1 MNSAPRGVTSG
12 SLFAGNFFHFILPFM
27 NPGRFKKTIWDYYKK
42 NGRHDLPWRKIK
54 DPYKI
59 LISEVMLQQTQVSR
73 VIEKYKSFLKKFPT
87 VEALAEAPLKDVLL
101 EWQGLGYNR
110 RAKYLKLC
118 AEKVVTE
125 YRGKFP
131 KNLKELVALPGIGPA
146 TAGDI
151 LAFAY
156 NIPVPVIE
164 TNIRSVFI
172 HFFKGVEGA
181 LANTQTNTYA
191 RSNLRAETSSPSSKV
206 RKVSSLISDK
216 ELLPLI
222 EQTLPTFPYVGH
234 RGVREWYWALFD
246 YGAYL
251 KQTRNPNTQSKH
263 YVKQS
268 PFKGSNREKRSQILK
283 LILTGAKSEKEIVK
297 ALGYEREVVQKNLE
311 QMLKE
316 NLIKKVKG
324 KFFV

>member
-1 MNSAPRGVTSG
+1 MNFS
-12 SLFAGNFFHFILPFM
+12 
-27 NPGRFKKTIWDYYKK
+27 RFKKTIWNYYKTH
-42 NGRHDLPWRKIK
+42 GRHDLPWRKTK

-59 LISEVMLQQTQVSR
+59 LVSEVMLQQTQVSR
-73 VIEKYKSFLKKFPT
+73 VTEKYKSFLKKFPT
-87 VEALAEAPLKDVLL
+87 VEALAQAPLKEVLL

-118 AEKVVTE
+118 AEKVASDFNGT
-125 YRGKFP
+125 FP
-131 KNLKELVALPGIGPA
+131 KDFKTLTTLPGIGPA

-172 HFFKGVEGA
+172 YFFPASPK
-181 LANTQTNTYA
+181 
-191 RSNLRAETSSPSSKV
+191 LRRTSP
-206 RKVSSLISDK
+206 LISDK

-222 EQTLPTFPYVGH
+222 EKTLDIKNP
-234 RGVREWYWALFD
+234 REWYWALFD
-246 YGAYL
+246 YGAHL
-251 KQTRNPNTQSKH
+251 KQTRNPNTESKH

-283 LILTGAKSEKEIVK
+283 LILTGAKSEKEITK
-297 ALGYEREVVQKNLE
+297 ALGYESDMVQKNLE
-311 QMLKE
+311 QMIKE
-316 NLIKKVKG
+316 NLIKKEKG
-324 KFFV
+324 MFFV

>member
-1 MNSAPRGVTSG
+1 MNLGQ
-12 SLFAGNFFHFILPFM
+12 
-27 NPGRFKKTIWDYYKK
+27 FKKTIWDYYKK
-42 NGRHDLPWRKIK
+42 NGRHDLPWRPPTLKFLRDK
-54 DPYKI
+54 KTLDPYKI
-59 LISEVMLQQTQVSR
+59 LISEVMLQQTQVPR
-73 VIEKYKSFLKKFPT
+73 VTEKYKSFLKKFPT
-87 VEALAEAPLKDVLL
+87 VEVLAKASLKDVLL

-118 AEKVVTE
+118 AEKVVNNFNGT
-125 YRGKFP
+125 FP
-131 KNLKELVALPGIGPA
+131 RDFKTLTTLPGIGPA

-172 HFFKGVEGA
+172 HFFFSVKDAPWQVD
-181 LANTQTNTYA
+181 
-191 RSNLRAETSSPSSKV
+191 
-206 RKVSSLISDK
+206 DK
-216 ELLPLI
+216 QILPLI
-222 EQTLPTFPYVGH
+222 EQTLDIKNP
-234 RGVREWYWALFD
+234 REWYWALFD
-246 YGAYL
+246 YGAFL

-283 LILTGAKSEKEIVK
+283 LILTGGKSEKEIMK
-297 ALGYEREVVQKNLE
+297 ALGYESDVVQKNLE

-316 NLIKKVKG
+316 NLIKKEKG
-324 KFFV
+324 KFFI

>member
-1 MNSAPRGVTSG
+1 MNLGQ
-12 SLFAGNFFHFILPFM
+12 
-27 NPGRFKKTIWDYYKK
+27 FKKTIWDYYKK
-42 NGRHDLPWRKIK
+42 NGRHDLPWRPPTLKFRRDK
-54 DPYKI
+54 KTLDPYKI
-59 LISEVMLQQTQVSR
+59 LISEVMLQQTQVPR

-110 RAKYLKLC
+110 RAKYLKVC
-118 AEKVVTE
+118 AEKVVAE
-125 YRGKFP
+125 HNSKFP
-131 KNLKELVALPGIGPA
+131 KTFAELVKLPGIGPA

-172 HFFKGVEGA
+172 HFFFSVKDASWQVD
-181 LANTQTNTYA
+181 
-191 RSNLRAETSSPSSKV
+191 
-206 RKVSSLISDK
+206 DK
-216 ELLPLI
+216 QILPLI
-222 EQTLPTFPYVGH
+222 EQTLDMENP
-234 RGVREWYWALFD
+234 REWYWALFD
-246 YGAYL
+246 YGAFL

-283 LILTGAKSEKEIVK
+283 LILTGSKTKKEIIK
-297 ALGYEREVVQKNLE
+297 ALGYQSGVVQKNLE
-311 QMLKE
+311 QMLNE
-316 NLIKKVKG
+316 NLIKKEKG

>member
-1 MNSAPRGVTSG
+1 MLHMNTS
-12 SLFAGNFFHFILPFM
+12 
-27 NPGRFKKTIWDYYKK
+27 RFKNTIWDYYKK
-42 NGRHDLPWRKIK
+42 NGRHDLPWRKTK

-59 LISEVMLQQTQVSR
+59 LVSEVMLQQTQVSR

-87 VEALAEAPLKDVLL
+87 VEILAKSPLKDVLL

-118 AEKVVTE
+118 AEKIFTE
-125 YRGKFP
+125 YSGKFP
-131 KNLKELVALPGIGPA
+131 KNLKELVALPGIGSA

-172 HFFKGVEGA
+172 HFFHA
-181 LANTQTNTYA
+181 
-191 RSNLRAETSSPSSKV
+191 SSADSV
-206 RKVSSLISDK
+206 SDK
-216 ELLPLI
+216 DLLPLI
-222 EQTLPTFPYVGH
+222 EQTLDMKNP
-234 RGVREWYWALFD
+234 REWYWALFD
-246 YGAYL
+246 YGAHL
-251 KQTRNPNTQSKH
+251 KQTRNPNTRSKH

-283 LILTGAKSEKEIVK
+283 LILTGAKSEKGVIK
-297 ALGYEREVVQKNLE
+297 ALGYAPKVIQENLK
-311 QMLKE
+311 QMVKE
-316 NLIKKVKG
+316 NLIKKEKG

>member
-1 MNSAPRGVTSG
+1 MNLS
-12 SLFAGNFFHFILPFM
+12 
-27 NPGRFKKTIWDYYKK
+27 RFKKTIWTYYRKH
-42 NGRHDLPWRKIK
+42 GRHDLPWRKTK

-59 LISEVMLQQTQVSR
+59 LVSEVMLQQTQVNR
-73 VIEKYKSFLKKFPT
+73 VVEKYKSFLKKFPT
-87 VEALAEAPLKDVLL
+87 VEALAQAPLKEVLL

-118 AEKVVTE
+118 AEKVIHEHEGT
-125 YRGKFP
+125 FP
-131 KNLKELVALPGIGPA
+131 KTVRELTALPGIGPA

-172 HFFKGVEGA
+172 HFFFPE
-181 LANTQTNTYA
+181 
-191 RSNLRAETSSPSSKV
+191 V
-206 RKVSSLISDK
+206 RFRGIADR
-216 ELLPLI
+216 ELLPII
-222 EQTLPTFPYVGH
+222 EKTLPPFPYIRS

-251 KQTRNPNTQSKH
+251 KNSKIKNPNHKSKH

-268 PFKGSNREKRSQILK
+268 PFKGSNREKRSRILK
-283 LILTGAKSEKEIVK
+283 LILTGAKSEKEITK
-297 ALGYEREVVQKNLE
+297 ALGYESDVVQKNLE
-311 QMLKE
+311 QMIKE
-316 NLIKKVKG
+316 NLIQKEKG
-324 KFFV
+324 RFFV

>member
-1 MNSAPRGVTSG
+1 MNLGQ
-12 SLFAGNFFHFILPFM
+12 
-27 NPGRFKKTIWDYYKK
+27 FKKTIWDYYKK
-42 NGRHDLPWRKIK
+42 NGRHDLPWRPPTLKFLRDK
-54 DPYKI
+54 KTLDPYKI
-59 LISEVMLQQTQVSR
+59 LISEVMLQQTQVPR

-87 VEALAEAPLKDVLL
+87 VEVLAKASLKDVLL

-118 AEKVVTE
+118 AEKVVNTFN
-125 YRGKFP
+125 GTFP
-131 KNLKELVALPGIGPA
+131 RDFKTLTTLPGIGPA

-172 HFFKGVEGA
+172 HFFFPEGTPRGVHD
-181 LANTQTNTYA
+181 
-191 RSNLRAETSSPSSKV
+191 R
-206 RKVSSLISDK
+206 D
-216 ELLPLI
+216 LLPII
-222 EQTLPTFPYVGH
+222 EKTLPTLPYIRH
-234 RGVREWYWALFD
+234 RGIREWYWALFD
-246 YGAYL
+246 YGAFL

-268 PFKGSNREKRSQILK
+268 SFKGSNREKRSQILK
-283 LILTGAKSEKEIVK
+283 LILTGGKSEKEIMK
-297 ALGYEREVVQKNLE
+297 ALGYESDVVQKNLE

-316 NLIKKVKG
+316 NLIKKEKG

>member
-1 MNSAPRGVTSG
+1 MN
-12 SLFAGNFFHFILPFM
+12 F
-27 NPGRFKKTIWDYYKK
+27 GRFKKTIWDYYKK
-42 NGRHDLPWRKIK
+42 NGRHDLLWRKTR

-59 LISEVMLQQTQVSR
+59 LISEVMLQQTQVTR

-87 VEALAEAPLKDVLL
+87 VKALAEAPLKDVLL

-118 AEKVVTE
+118 AEKVMSE
-125 YRGKFP
+125 YNGKFP
-131 KNLKELVALPGIGPA
+131 KTLKELVALPGIGPA

-172 HFFKGVEGA
+172 HFFF
-181 LANTQTNTYA
+181 
-191 RSNLRAETSSPSSKV
+191 PKV
-206 RKVSSLISDK
+206 GPRGIADR
-216 ELLPLI
+216 ELLPII
-222 EQTLPTFPYVGH
+222 EKTLPTFPYVQH
-234 RGVREWYWALFD
+234 RGVRGWYWALFD
-246 YGAYL
+246 YGAHL

-268 PFKGSNREKRSQILK
+268 PFKGSNREKRSHILK

-297 ALGYEREVVQKNLE
+297 TLGYEHGVVQKNLE
-311 QMLKE
+311 QMVKE
-316 NLIKKVKG
+316 NLIKKEKG

>member
-1 MNSAPRGVTSG
+1 MDTS
-12 SLFAGNFFHFILPFM
+12 
-27 NPGRFKKTIWDYYKK
+27 RFKKTIWGYYKTH
-42 NGRHDLPWRKIK
+42 GRHNLPWRKTK

-59 LISEVMLQQTQVSR
+59 LVSEVMLQQTQVSR

-87 VEALAEAPLKDVLL
+87 VEALAKAPLKDVLL

-118 AEKVVTE
+118 AEKVVSE
-125 YRGKFP
+125 YCGKFP
-131 KNLKELVALPGIGPA
+131 KSFKELVSLPGIGPA

-172 HFFKGVEGA
+172 HFFFPEGGPRGIHD
-181 LANTQTNTYA
+181 Q
-191 RSNLRAETSSPSSKV
+191 K
-206 RKVSSLISDK
+206 
-216 ELLPLI
+216 LLPLI
-222 EQTLPTFPYVGH
+222 EQTLDMKNP
-234 RGVREWYWALFD
+234 REWYWALFD

-251 KQTRNPNTQSKH
+251 KNSKIKNPNHKSKH

-283 LILTGAKSEKEIVK
+283 LILTGAKNEKEIIK
-297 ALGYEREVVQKNLE
+297 ALGYESEVVQKNLE
-311 QMLKE
+311 QMIKE
-316 NLIKKVKG
+316 NLIQKEKG
-324 KFFV
+324 RFFV

>member
-1 MNSAPRGVTSG
+1 MNFS
-12 SLFAGNFFHFILPFM
+12 
-27 NPGRFKKTIWDYYKK
+27 RFKKTIWNYYKK
-42 NGRHDLPWRKIK
+42 HGRHDLPWRKTK

-59 LISEVMLQQTQVSR
+59 LVSEVMLQQTQVNR

-87 VEALAEAPLKDVLL
+87 VKALAQAPLKEVLL

-118 AEKVVTE
+118 AEKVTHE
-125 YRGKFP
+125 HEGTFP
-131 KNLKELVALPGIGPA
+131 KTVKELTALPGIGPA

-172 HFFKGVEGA
+172 HFFK
-181 LANTQTNTYA
+181 
-191 RSNLRAETSSPSSKV
+191 TSTDQPV
-206 RKVSSLISDK
+206 HDRD
-216 ELLPLI
+216 LLPLI
-222 EQTLPTFPYVGH
+222 EKALDIKNP
-234 RGVREWYWALFD
+234 REWYWALFD

-251 KQTRNPNTQSKH
+251 KQTRNPNTESKH

-283 LILTGAKSEKEIVK
+283 LILTGAKSEKEITK
-297 ALGYEREVVQKNLE
+297 ALGYESDVVQKNLE
-311 QMLKE
+311 QMVKE
-316 NLIKKVKG
+316 QLIKKIDSKYSV
-324 KFFV
+324 

>member
-1 MNSAPRGVTSG
+1 MDTS
-12 SLFAGNFFHFILPFM
+12 
-27 NPGRFKKTIWDYYKK
+27 RFKKTIWGYYKTH
-42 NGRHDLPWRKIK
+42 GRHNLPWRKTK

-59 LISEVMLQQTQVSR
+59 LVSEVMLQQTQVSR

-87 VEALAEAPLKDVLL
+87 VEALAKAPLKDVLL

-118 AEKVVTE
+118 AEKVVSE
-125 YRGKFP
+125 CGGKFP
-131 KNLKELVALPGIGPA
+131 KSFKELVSLPGIGPA

-172 HFFKGVEGA
+172 HFFFPEGGPRRIHD
-181 LANTQTNTYA
+181 Q
-191 RSNLRAETSSPSSKV
+191 K
-206 RKVSSLISDK
+206 
-216 ELLPLI
+216 LLPLI
-222 EQTLPTFPYVGH
+222 EQTLDMKNP
-234 RGVREWYWALFD
+234 REWYWALFD
-246 YGAYL
+246 YGAHL
-251 KQTRNPNTQSKH
+251 KQTRNPNTESRH

-268 PFKGSNREKRSQILK
+268 PFKGSNREKRSQMLK
-283 LILTGAKSEKEIVK
+283 LILEKPITEKEIIET
-297 ALGYEREVVQKNLE
+297 LGYEHEVVQKNLE

-316 NLIKKVKG
+316 NLIKKEKG

>member
-1 MNSAPRGVTSG
+1 MNLSQ
-12 SLFAGNFFHFILPFM
+12 
-27 NPGRFKKTIWDYYKK
+27 FKKTIWEYYKK
-42 NGRHDLPWRKIK
+42 NGRHDLPWRPPALKFLHDK
-54 DPYKI
+54 KTLDPYKI
-59 LISEVMLQQTQVSR
+59 LISEVMLQQTQVPR

-87 VEALAEAPLKDVLL
+87 VEVLAGAPLKDVLL

-118 AEKVVTE
+118 AEKVVSDMEAKTFNFTKLNVRPSSPE
-125 YRGKFP
+125 ATIRANFQY
-131 KNLKELVALPGIGPA
+131 LTSLPGIGPA

-172 HFFKGVEGA
+172 HFFFPEGTPRGVHD
-181 LANTQTNTYA
+181 
-191 RSNLRAETSSPSSKV
+191 R
-206 RKVSSLISDK
+206 D
-216 ELLPLI
+216 LLPII
-222 EQTLPTFPYVGH
+222 EKTLPTFPYVRH

-246 YGAYL
+246 YGAFL

-283 LILTGAKSEKEIVK
+283 LILTGAKNEKVIIK
-297 ALGYEREVVQKNLE
+297 ALGYQADVVQKNLE
-311 QMLKE
+311 QMVKE
-316 NLIKKVKG
+316 NLIKKEKG

>member
-1 MNSAPRGVTSG
+1 MNLGQ
-12 SLFAGNFFHFILPFM
+12 
-27 NPGRFKKTIWDYYKK
+27 FKKTIWDYYKK
-42 NGRHDLPWRKIK
+42 NGRHNLPWRKTK

-59 LISEVMLQQTQVSR
+59 LISEVMLQQTQVTR
-73 VIEKYKSFLKKFPT
+73 VIEKYKSFLEKFPT
-87 VEALAEAPLKDVLL
+87 VEALAKAPLKDVLL

-181 LANTQTNTYA
+181 LADTQTNTYA
-191 RSNLRAETSSPSSKV
+191 RSNLRAETPSPPSSKF

-216 ELLPLI
+216 ELLPFI
-222 EQTLPTFPYVGH
+222 EQTLDMKNP
-234 RGVREWYWALFD
+234 REWYWALFD

-283 LILTGAKSEKEIVK
+283 LILEKPRTEKEIIK
-297 ALGYEREVVQKNLE
+297 TLGYESEVIHKNLK
-311 QMLKE
+311 QMIKE
-316 NLIKKVKG
+316 NLIKKEKG

>member
-1 MNSAPRGVTSG
+1 MNLGQ
-12 SLFAGNFFHFILPFM
+12 
-27 NPGRFKKTIWDYYKK
+27 FKKTIWDYYKK
-42 NGRHDLPWRKIK
+42 NGRKTLPWRKTK

-59 LISEVMLQQTQVSR
+59 LISEVMLQQTQVPR

-87 VEALAEAPLKDVLL
+87 VEVLAGAPLKDVLL

-118 AEKVVTE
+118 AEKVVSG
-125 YRGKFP
+125 YGGKFP
-131 KNLKELVALPGIGPA
+131 KTLKELVALPGIGPA

-156 NIPVPVIE
+156 NIPIPVIE

-172 HFFKGVEGA
+172 HFFH
-181 LANTQTNTYA
+181 
-191 RSNLRAETSSPSSKV
+191 PSSD
-206 RKVSSLISDK
+206 SISDR
-216 ELLPLI
+216 ELLVLI
-222 EQTLPTFPYVGH
+222 EQTLDMENP
-234 RGVREWYWALFD
+234 REWYWALFD
-246 YGAYL
+246 YGAFL

-268 PFKGSNREKRSQILK
+268 LFKGSNREKRSQILK
-283 LILTGAKSEKEIVK
+283 LILTEAKSEKEITK
-297 ALGYEREVVQKNLE
+297 ALGYQTDVVQKNLE
-311 QMLKE
+311 QMQKE
-316 NLIKKVKG
+316 NLIKKEKD

>member
-1 MNSAPRGVTSG
+1 MDLSQ
-12 SLFAGNFFHFILPFM
+12 
-27 NPGRFKKTIWDYYKK
+27 FKKTIWDYYKK
-42 NGRHDLPWRKIK
+42 NGRHDLLWRKTT

-59 LISEVMLQQTQVSR
+59 LISEVMLQQTQVPR
-73 VIEKYKSFLKKFPT
+73 VILKYKSFLKRFPT
-87 VEALAEAPLKDVLL
+87 VEVLADAPLKDVLL

-118 AEKVVTE
+118 AERVVSE
-125 YRGKFP
+125 HKGKFP
-131 KNLKELVALPGIGPA
+131 KTLTELVKLPGIGPA

-151 LAFAY
+151 LAFSY

-172 HFFKGVEGA
+172 HFFFPKDRPWGI
-181 LANTQTNTYA
+181 T
-191 RSNLRAETSSPSSKV
+191 
-206 RKVSSLISDK
+206 DK
-216 ELLPLI
+216 ELVPLI
-222 EQTLPTFPYVGH
+222 EQTLPTFPYVRH

-283 LILTGAKSEKEIVK
+283 LILMGAKSEKEIVK
-297 ALGYEREVVQKNLE
+297 ALGYESEVVLKNLE

-316 NLIKKVKG
+316 NLIKKEKG

>member
-1 MNSAPRGVTSG
+1 MNLS
-12 SLFAGNFFHFILPFM
+12 
-27 NPGRFKKTIWDYYKK
+27 RFKKTIWDYYKK
-42 NGRHDLPWRKIK
+42 NGRKTLPWRKTK
-54 DPYKI
+54 NPYKI
-59 LISEVMLQQTQVSR
+59 LISEVMLQQTQVPR
-73 VIEKYKSFLKKFPT
+73 VIEKYNSFLEKFPT
-87 VEALAEAPLKDVLL
+87 IEDLAGATLKDVLL

-118 AEKVVTE
+118 AEKVVSE
-125 YRGKFP
+125 YGGKFP
-131 KNLKELVALPGIGPA
+131 KTLKELVALPGIGPA

-172 HFFKGVEGA
+172 HFFFKDVEDVHDKDILVLVEKTLPKPLPPNGKGR
-181 LANTQTNTYA
+181 AN
-191 RSNLRAETSSPSSKV
+191 SSITSSS
-206 RKVSSLISDK
+206 
-216 ELLPLI
+216 
-222 EQTLPTFPYVGH
+222 
-234 RGVREWYWALFD
+234 REWYWALFD

-283 LILTGAKSEKEIVK
+283 LILTGAKSEKEISK
-297 ALGYEREVVQKNLE
+297 TLGYEATVVQKNLE
-311 QMLKE
+311 QMVKE
-316 NLIKKVKG
+316 NLIKKVRNQ
-324 KFFV
+324 FSI

>member
-1 MNSAPRGVTSG
+1 MNTTQ
-12 SLFAGNFFHFILPFM
+12 
-27 NPGRFKKTIWDYYKK
+27 FKKTIWDYYKK
-42 NGRHDLPWRKIK
+42 NGRHDLPWRPPTLKFLRDK
-54 DPYKI
+54 KTLDPYKI
-59 LISEVMLQQTQVSR
+59 LISEVMLQQTQVNR

-87 VEALAEAPLKDVLL
+87 VEALAEAPLKDLLL

-118 AEKVVTE
+118 AEKVVSE
-125 YRGKFP
+125 YDGKFP
-131 KNLKELVALPGIGPA
+131 KSFKELVALPGIGPA

-156 NIPVPVIE
+156 DIPVPVIE

-172 HFFKGVEGA
+172 HFFFPASLK
-181 LANTQTNTYA
+181 
-191 RSNLRAETSSPSSKV
+191 LRRASP
-206 RKVSSLISDK
+206 LISDK

-222 EQTLPTFPYVGH
+222 EQALPTFPYVQH

-251 KQTRNPNTQSKH
+251 KQARNPNTQSKH

-283 LILTGAKSEKEIVK
+283 LILTGAKSEKEITK
-297 ALGYEREVVQKNLE
+297 ALGYESDVVQKNLE
-311 QMLKE
+311 QMVKE
-316 NLIKKVKG
+316 NLIKKINTKYSV
-324 KFFV
+324 

>member
-1 MNSAPRGVTSG
+1 MKLGQ
-12 SLFAGNFFHFILPFM
+12 
-27 NPGRFKKTIWDYYKK
+27 FKKTIWDYYKK
-42 NGRHDLPWRKIK
+42 NGRKTLPWRKTK

-73 VIEKYKSFLKKFPT
+73 IIDKYKSFLKKFPT

-118 AEKVVTE
+118 AEKVVSE
-125 YRGKFP
+125 HRGKFP
-131 KNLKELVALPGIGPA
+131 KTLTELINLPGIGPA

-172 HFFKGVEGA
+172 DFFFK
-181 LANTQTNTYA
+181 
-191 RSNLRAETSSPSSKV
+191 SKSAKD
-206 RKVSSLISDK
+206 RPLQIHDR
-216 ELLPLI
+216 EILPLI
-222 EQTLPTFPYVGH
+222 EKTLPTFPYTGL
-234 RGVREWYWALFD
+234 REGVREWYWALFD
-246 YGAYL
+246 YGAFL

-283 LILTGAKSEKEIVK
+283 LILTGLKSENEIVK

-316 NLIKKVKG
+316 NLIKKEKG

>member
-1 MNSAPRGVTSG
+1 MQNVVYRSIFYTLYFPYMNLS
-12 SLFAGNFFHFILPFM
+12 
-27 NPGRFKKTIWDYYKK
+27 RFKKTIWDYYKK
-42 NGRHDLPWRKIK
+42 NGRHDLPWRKTK

-59 LISEVMLQQTQVSR
+59 LVSEVMLQQTQVSR

-87 VEALAEAPLKDVLL
+87 VEVLAQAPLKEVLL

-118 AEKVVTE
+118 AEKVTHDFD
-125 YRGKFP
+125 GTFP
-131 KNLKELVALPGIGPA
+131 KDFKTLISLPGIGPA
-146 TAGDI
+146 TAGDM

-172 HFFKGVEGA
+172 HFFHASSADKFPEGHPRGIA
-181 LANTQTNTYA
+181 D
-191 RSNLRAETSSPSSKV
+191 R
-206 RKVSSLISDK
+206 D
-216 ELLPLI
+216 LLPLI
-222 EQTLPTFPYVGH
+222 EQTLPTFPYTRC
-234 RGVREWYWALFD
+234 RGIREWYWALFD

-251 KQTRNPNTQSKH
+251 KQTRNPNTRSKH

-283 LILTGAKSEKEIVK
+283 LILTGAKTEKEITNT
-297 ALGYEREVVQKNLE
+297 LGYEHEVVQKNLE

-316 NLIKKVKG
+316 KLIKKAHA
-324 KFFV
+324 KFFI

>member
-1 MNSAPRGVTSG
+1 MYYTMLHMNTD
-12 SLFAGNFFHFILPFM
+12 
-27 NPGRFKKTIWDYYKK
+27 RFKKTIWDYYKK
-42 NGRHDLPWRKIK
+42 NGRHDLPWRKTK

-59 LISEVMLQQTQVSR
+59 LVSEVMLQQTQVSR

-87 VEALAEAPLKDVLL
+87 VEVLAQTPLKEVLL

-118 AEKVVTE
+118 AEKVTHDFD
-125 YRGKFP
+125 RTFP
-131 KNLKELVALPGIGPA
+131 KDFKTLISLPGIGPA

-172 HFFKGVEGA
+172 HFFH
-181 LANTQTNTYA
+181 
-191 RSNLRAETSSPSSKV
+191 TSSADSV
-206 RKVSSLISDK
+206 SDK
-216 ELLPLI
+216 DLLSLI
-222 EQTLPTFPYVGH
+222 EQTLDTKNP
-234 RGVREWYWALFD
+234 REWHWALFD
-246 YGAYL
+246 YGAHL
-251 KQTRNPNTQSKH
+251 KQTRNPNTRSKH

-283 LILTGAKSEKEIVK
+283 LILTGAKSEKEIIK
-297 ALGYEREVVQKNLE
+297 ALGYEHEVIQKNLE

-316 NLIKKVKG
+316 NLIKKAHA
-324 KFFV
+324 KFFI

>member
-1 MNSAPRGVTSG
+1 MNLGQ
-12 SLFAGNFFHFILPFM
+12 
-27 NPGRFKKTIWDYYKK
+27 FKKTIWDYYKK
-42 NGRHDLPWRKIK
+42 NGRHDLPWRKTK

-87 VEALAEAPLKDVLL
+87 AKALAEAPLKDVLL

-118 AEKVVTE
+118 AEKVVNNFNGT
-125 YRGKFP
+125 FP
-131 KNLKELVALPGIGPA
+131 KDFKTLTTLPGIGPA

-172 HFFKGVEGA
+172 HFFFPEG
-181 LANTQTNTYA
+181 TPRGIHDQ
-191 RSNLRAETSSPSSKV
+191 
-206 RKVSSLISDK
+206 D
-216 ELLPLI
+216 LLPLI
-222 EQTLPTFPYVGH
+222 EKTLPTFPYPRARGKFQPNAGLWVNAEL
-234 RGVREWYWALFD
+234 GVREWYWALFD

-251 KQTRNPNTQSKH
+251 KRTRNPNAQSKH

-283 LILTGAKSEKEIVK
+283 LILTGSKTKKEIIK
-297 ALGYEREVVQKNLE
+297 ALGYQSGVVQKNLE
-311 QMLKE
+311 QMLNE
-316 NLIKKVKG
+316 NLIKKEKG

>member
-1 MNSAPRGVTSG
+1 MNTTQ
-12 SLFAGNFFHFILPFM
+12 
-27 NPGRFKKTIWDYYKK
+27 FKKTIWDYYKK
-42 NGRHDLPWRKIK
+42 NGRHDLPWRPPTLKFQRDK
-54 DPYKI
+54 KTLDPYKI

-73 VIEKYKSFLKKFPT
+73 VVEKYKSFLNKFPT
-87 VEALAEAPLKDVLL
+87 VETLAEAPLKEVLL

-118 AEKVVTE
+118 AEKIVSE
-125 YRGKFP
+125 YGGKFP
-131 KNLKELVALPGIGPA
+131 KTLKELVTLPGIGPA

-172 HFFKGVEGA
+172 HFFFPASLE
-181 LANTQTNTYA
+181 
-191 RSNLRAETSSPSSKV
+191 LRRTSP
-206 RKVSSLISDK
+206 LIHDN
-216 ELLPLI
+216 EILLLI
-222 EQTLPTFPYVGH
+222 EQTLDMENP
-234 RGVREWYWALFD
+234 REWYWALFD

-268 PFKGSNREKRSQILK
+268 PFKGSNREKRSRILK
-283 LILTGAKSEKEIVK
+283 LILTGAKSEKEITK
-297 ALGYEREVVQKNLE
+297 ALGYESEVVQKNLE
-311 QMLKE
+311 QMVKE
-316 NLIKKVKG
+316 NLIKKEKG

>member
-1 MNSAPRGVTSG
+1 MNTTQ
-12 SLFAGNFFHFILPFM
+12 
-27 NPGRFKKTIWDYYKK
+27 FKKTIWNHYKK
-42 NGRHDLPWRKIK
+42 HGRHDLPWRKTK

-59 LISEVMLQQTQVSR
+59 LVSEVMLQQTQVTR
-73 VIEKYKSFLKKFPT
+73 VILKYKSFLRKFPA
-87 VEALAEAPLKDVLL
+87 VEALAKAPLKDVLL

-118 AEKVVTE
+118 AEKVVSD
-125 YRGKFP
+125 YGGKFP
-131 KNLKELVALPGIGPA
+131 KTLKELVALPGIGPA

-172 HFFKGVEGA
+172 HFFFNSKNPEPGSGEEKVFPEVSPRGVHD
-181 LANTQTNTYA
+181 Q
-191 RSNLRAETSSPSSKV
+191 
-206 RKVSSLISDK
+206 

-222 EQTLPTFPYVGH
+222 EQTLPSFPYVRH

-246 YGAYL
+246 YGAFL

-283 LILTGAKSEKEIVK
+283 LILAGAKTEKEIVK
-297 ALGYEREVVQKNLE
+297 TLGYEHEAVQKNLE

-316 NLIKKVKG
+316 NLIKKEKG